1 MKKILLLL
9 ICAFHGTAQI
19 QVDNI
24 QIARDSWGIP
34 HIFAKTDAEVAYGL
48 AWAHAEDD
56 FKTIQ
61 VTLLAGKGELAKLQG
76 KEGAAIDYVAGLLRT
91 KETAQEKIGEISPDF
106 LAVANGYLDGI
117 NKYADLHPD
126 EVLVKRSFPISINDY
141 LSAMLL
147 SLSVIS
153 GADGVLKDIFNGTIE
168 NPEVKQDVKGSNA
181 FAFSSSKTTTGETF
195 LNINSHQPL
204 EGPVAWYEAHLHSEE
219 GWNML
224 GGLFPSGCVI
234 FHGTN
239 ENLGWAHTVNHQD
252 KIDVFKLDMKRKNS
266 RKYYF
271 DGEWL
276 KLEKKKVKLKVK
288 MGAFMLPIS
297 KKAYWSVYGATLR
310 NDQGT
315 YSIRMGANQEVRGV
329 EEWYRMNK
337 AKNFDEFYDAME
349 LIAIPGFNT
358 IYADSDD
365 NIFFVSNGNIPIRNP
380 EYNWKGVVPG
390 NTSKTLWNNYHPLSD
405 LPQYFNPSSGYLYNS
420 NNTVFHASSLSN
432 NLNPK
437 DFDPTMG
444 YPLKDN
450 NRSMRFV
457 ERVSAYHKVSYADFK
472 SMKYDGQYPSK
483 FHFPIDI
490 NAIWEM
496 DSKQFPEIEAEI
508 ELLQNWD
515 RKSNIENVGAGF
527 FSVLIYKINE
537 HYHGKGVV
545 TGPVAAKLIAET
557 KAHLLKHFGKTNVPL
572 GETQKLVR
580 GEKEIALPGLPD
592 VLAAMYTSPYKDG
605 KRKGFAG
612 ESFIQLIR
620 YKKGEPP
627 KIETVINYGASN
639 HKESSHYADQMELFV
654 QQKTKTMTL
663 DKATV
668 LKNAIKIYSPK

>member
-9 ICAFHGTAQI
+9 FCAFQSTAQI

-24 QIARDSWGIP
+24 QIARDTWGVP

-61 VTLLAGKGELAKLQG
+61 LTFLAGKGQLAKLQG
-76 KEGAAIDYVAGLLRT
+76 KDGAAIDYVAGLLRT
-91 KETAQEKIGEISPDF
+91 KQTAKEKIGEISPDF
-106 LAVANGYLDGI
+106 LAVAHGYLDGI
-117 NKYADLHPD
+117 NKYAALHAN
-126 EVLVKRSFPISINDY
+126 EVLVKRSFPLSMNDY

-168 NPEVKQDVKGSNA
+168 NPATIEEIKGSNA
-181 FAFSSSKTTTGETF
+181 FAFSSSKTTSGETF

-204 EGPVAWYEAHLHSEE
+204 EGPVAWYEAHLNSEE

-252 KIDVFKLDMKRKNS
+252 KIDVFKLEMKRKKS
-266 RKYYF
+266 RKYLF

-276 KLEKKKVKLKVK
+276 KLEKRRVKLKVK
-288 MGAFMLPIS
+288 MGAFVLPIS
-297 KKAYWSVYGATLR
+297 KKAFWSVYGATLR

-337 AKNFDEFYDAME
+337 AKTFKEFYSAME
-349 LIAIPGFNT
+349 MIAIPGFNT
-358 IYADSDD
+358 VYADNED
-365 NIFFVSNGNIPIRNP
+365 NIFFVSNGNIPLRNP
-380 EYNWKGVVPG
+380 KYDWNGVLPG
-390 NTSKTLWNNYHPLSD
+390 NTSETLWNEYHPFGD
-405 LPQYFNPSSGYLYNS
+405 LPQIKNPPSGYLYNS
-420 NNTVFHASSLSN
+420 NNTVFHATSPSD

-437 DFDPTMG
+437 DFDATMG

-450 NRSMRFV
+450 NRSMRFM
-457 ERVSAYHKVSYADFK
+457 EHISAYDIVSYDDFK
-472 SMKYDGQYPSK
+472 SIKYDGQYPAE
-483 FHFPIDI
+483 FHFPIDL

-496 DSKQFPEIEAEI
+496 DAIQFPEIENEI
-508 ELLQNWD
+508 NLLQNWD
-515 RKSNIENVGAGF
+515 RKSNIENIGAGF
-527 FSVLIYKINE
+527 FSVLVYKINE
-537 HYHGKGVV
+537 HYHGEGTV
-545 TGPVAAKLIAET
+545 TESVASRLIAET
-557 KAHLLKHFGKTNVPL
+557 KTHLMQHFGKTNVPL

-580 GEKEIALPGLPD
+580 GDKEIALPGLPD
-592 VLAAMYTSPYKDG
+592 VLAAMYTNPYKEG
-605 KRKGFAG
+605 KRKGLAG
-612 ESFIQLIR
+612 ESYIQLVR
-620 YKKGEPP
+620 YKKGELP
-627 KIETVINYGASN
+627 KIETIINYGASN
-639 HKESSHYADQMELFV
+639 HKESPHYADQMELFT
-654 QQKTKTMTL
+654 QQKTKKMTL

-668 LKNAIKIYSPK
+668 LKNAAKIYSPK